1 MKNILSLQVME
12 VPIFKM
18 ATPSC
23 FRVKT
28 KRFAPLAYPGGNGH
42 QQKHVPILV
51 DTGRCWPAHWRKR

>member
-1 MKNILSLQVME
+1 ME
-12 VPIFKM
+12 VKIFKM

-23 FRVKT
+23 IRVKT

-51 DTGRCWPAHWRKR
+51 DTGRCWPARWRKR